1 MVNGQTSQEVC
12 PWNSFAS
19 DTAEESFLPRAGVD
33 GASLIEL
40 MGMTQEEFSRRF
52 KGSAVKRTKR
62 RGLLRNVA
70 VALGN
75 WGSSEAVPVLATAL
89 NDEEP
94 LVRGHAAW
102 ALGRIGTE
110 EAMQALRGRAEVEE
124 DGWVREEVALALD
137 G

>member
-1 MVNGQTSQEVC
+1 MC

-19 DTAEESFLPRAGVD
+19 DTSEPAFLPRAGVD

-70 VALGN
+70 AALGN
-75 WGSSEAVPVLATAL
+75 WGSSEAVPVLVAAL
-89 NDEEP
+89 ADEEP

-102 ALGRIGTE
+102 ALRRIASRDGCPPEVVSEVGTVLTS
-110 EAMQALRGRAEVEE
+110 QLHVEE
-124 DGWVREEVALALD
+124 DEWVREELSLALSS
-137 G
+137 